1 MAQYV
6 RNRSN
11 FINPYN
17 FVPVDLRN
25 TGRANAA
32 KRSEELLTGYFQC
45 QVRCR
50 TPLAIPD
57 VEHREDLGRQH
68 YKYPFFSL
76 DGSPVIPGSAV
87 RGVIRSV
94 YETITDSCFGSVQG
108 NPAVTARSSRAF
120 KPGLLVREKSG
131 WKLYQAKKYL
141 VVVDRRDRK
150 SVV

>member
-1 MAQYV
+1 MPQYV

-32 KRSEELLTGYFQC
+32 ERSEELLTGYFQC

-94 YETITDSCFGSVQG
+94 YETITDSCFGSVQ
-108 NPAVTARSSRAF
+108 V
-120 KPGLLVREKSG
+120 L
-131 WKLYQAKKYL
+131 
-141 VVVDRRDRK
+141 
-150 SVV
+150 